1 MLILNNLI
9 LLAKN
14 FRKVTGHLYEY
25 LFSHFFS
32 TIARLVIIDAFSL
45 IKQTK
50 LAGPDSLSISIITA
64 FFVSMVFTFQL
75 VKEILFFNTNHVIG
89 AVLALAFIR
98 ELSPVLT
105 SVILIGRVASSYA
118 AELATIKITDQLSA
132 LYLLGVNPIIYL
144 LLPRVLAS
152 MCMFP
157 LLNFIAFLTSI
168 ASSTFVCSIFYK
180 IDIQIFLVSVFSVMS
195 IRDIIKSSL
204 KMIVFSFVISL
215 ISCFSGL
222 SASPGAYGVGLSTTN
237 AVVNCLLSVFVL
249 DFILSYL
256 MFDYLES
263 SIRFF

>member
-1 MLILNNLI
+1 MLH
-9 LLAKN
+9 N
-14 FRKVTGHLYEY
+14 FIFLVKDSKKIASHLYKCCY
-25 LFSHFFS
+25 SHVFSIVSILSELDVFC
-32 TIARLVIIDAFSL
+32 LM
-45 IKQTK
+45 KQTK

-75 VKEILFFNTNHVIG
+75 VKEILFFNTNNIVG

-105 SVILIGRVASSYA
+105 AVILIGRVASSYA

-132 LYLLGVNPIIYL
+132 LYLLGVNPVSYL
-144 LLPRVLAS
+144 LFPRVLAS
-152 MCMFP
+152 IFMFP

-180 IDIQIFLVSVFSVMS
+180 IDVHIFFMSVISVMS
-195 IRDIIKSSL
+195 INDVIKSSL
-204 KMIVFSFVISL
+204 KMIIFSFVISI

-222 SASPGAYGVGLSTTN
+222 SASPGAYGVGSSTTN
-237 AVVNCLLSVFVL
+237 AVVNSLLSVFVL